1 MAHKIDYYYVSN
13 IGLRRKKNQDNLIVN
28 SEILPQIHE
37 NIEIKKGSTY
47 TEDKQIF
54 GVFDG
59 LGGEKEGEVAS
70 YIAAKTF
77 KDNKK
82 TLEDNCMLA
91 NKNICDYMDKNEIDY
106 MGTTAAILSFEDNII
121 NLLNLGDSK
130 IYRFSENIISQIS
143 VDHVDIAYGKA
154 KPALYQHIGI
164 RPDELIIEPEIKS
177 IKYKSKDKYLICS
190 DGLSDMLS
198 EKEIEKIVS
207 KNNEKVAHVLLQEA
221 LNKGAKDNITFI
233 FIALE

>member
-1 MAHKIDYYYVSN
+1 MAHKINFYYVSN

-28 SEILPQIHE
+28 NEILPQIHE
-37 NIEIKKGSTY
+37 SIEIKKGSVFTK
-47 TEDKQIF
+47 EKQIF

-70 YIAAKTF
+70 YIAANTF
-77 KDNKK
+77 KENKK
-82 TLEDNCMLA
+82 ALEDNCMLA
-91 NKNICDYMDKNEIDY
+91 NRNVCDYMDDNEIDY
-106 MGTTAAILSFEDNII
+106 MGTTAAILSFEDNEIEM
-121 NLLNLGDSK
+121 LNLGDSK
-130 IYRFSENIISQIS
+130 IYRISENTISQIS

-154 KPALYQHIGI
+154 KPALYQYIGI
-164 RPDELIIEPEIKS
+164 RPYELLIEPEIKN
-177 IKYKSKDKYLICS
+177 IKYKENDKYLICS

-198 EKEIEKIVS
+198 EKEIEDIVC
-207 KNNEKVAHVLLQEA
+207 KNNEKVANVLLQEA